1 MARQPRLDLL
11 GIPRHVVQRGND
23 RQACFAAESDY
34 QRYLQELREAS
45 SKHDCAIHA
54 YVLMTNHVHLL
65 VTPETIGAIS
75 RMMQS
80 VGRRH
85 VGSFNARYR
94 RTGTLWEGRFK
105 AALVDTDRYLL
116 TCYRYIELNPVRAH
130 MTNEPSGY
138 PWSSYHHNALGQPT
152 PLITPHE
159 QYILLGATPAARRA
173 TYRALVHA
181 CIDGNHLDDLR
192 LHTQQQRAWGSERFQ
207 AQVEALTQRAAS
219 VRPRGRPPKSP
230 KTGIK

>member
-1 MARQPRLDLL
+1 MARQPRLDLP

-23 RQACFAAESDY
+23 RQACFAAETDY
-34 QRYLQELREAS
+34 LRYLQELREAS

-65 VTPETIGAIS
+65 VTPTTTGAIS
-75 RMMQS
+75 RMMQA
-80 VGRRH
+80 VGRRY

-130 MTNEPSGY
+130 MTDDPSAY
-138 PWSSYHHNALGQPT
+138 PWSSYHHNALGQHT
-152 PLITPHE
+152 PPITPHE
-159 QYILLGATPAARRA
+159 QYTLLASTPATRQAA
-173 TYRALVHA
+173 YRALVLEQVEEKCLH
-181 CIDGNHLDDLR
+181 DLR
-192 LHTQQQRAWGSERFQ
+192 QHAQQQRAWGSEHFKQ
-207 AQVEALTQRAAS
+207 QIEALTQRS
-219 VRPRGRPPKSP
+219 VNVRPRGRPANASR
-230 KTGIK
+230 TQD